1 MTELIIKNLPKISLY
16 LLAAIAIFFPY
27 ALMSDKWLLP
37 KLIRKVSAFVGAFW
51 RGILSF
57 FNQNISSIVTILS
70 QLHGPKG
77 PTASSVPTRSM
88 VIWVTVVLGATL
100 LVSFFS

>member
-37 KLIRKVSAFVGAFW
+37 KLIRKISTFVGGIW
-51 RGILSF
+51 RGVLDFS
-57 FNQNISSIVTILS
+57 NRNIHSIITLLG